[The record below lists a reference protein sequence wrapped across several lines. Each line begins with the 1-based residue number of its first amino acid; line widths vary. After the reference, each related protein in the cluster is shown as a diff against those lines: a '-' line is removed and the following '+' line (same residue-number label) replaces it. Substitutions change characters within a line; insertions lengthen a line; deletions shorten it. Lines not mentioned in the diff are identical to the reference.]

1 MSQTLR
7 QEQDRAYQLA
17 LEEDREKVR
26 AVLKIVKIGYCWTKI
41 SKFFTEFES
50 FSLTFC
56 LFSAL

>member
-26 AVLKIVKIGYCWTKI
+26 AVLKIVKIEYCRTKV
-41 SKFFTEFES
+41 SNFFTEFAS

-56 LFSAL
+56 LLIAL